1 MTTPTERAA
10 GRRRFLVSTAALA
23 GAGVAAGC
31 GGSGKEPPTVRL
43 YAIPTSGAVG
53 DTITLSAIA
62 QDDERVSEVRL
73 YRVASNSE
81 TLLATFTSEPY
92 LLQTVI
98 PTGATGSVVYRARAT
113 DNEGLQATS
122 ADLSITVTT

>member
-1 MTTPTERAA
+1 MSTTRAP
-10 GRRRFLVSTAALA
+10 GRRHFLVSTAALA

-43 YAIPTSGAVG
+43 YAIPTSGKVG

-73 YRVASNSE
+73 YRVTSNSE
-81 TLLATFTSEPY
+81 TLLATFGGEPY
-92 LLQTVI
+92 LLQTAI
-98 PTGATGSVVYRARAT
+98 PAGATGSVVYRARAT
-113 DNEGLQATS
+113 DNEGLEATS
-122 ADLSITVTT
+122 SDLSIAVTT